1 MSEAY
6 HGRVH
11 DYAMLKNEFDPKEG
25 NWFENFEL
33 LVDLG
38 FLGIKKDYA
47 ANVKMPTKKPR
58 KEKKELTKEQ
68 KEYNKS
74 VSQIRI
80 KVEHSI
86 GGLKRY
92 RVLSDRLRMRNMARY
107 NQTSGICAG
116 LWNFILTN

>member
-6 HGRVH
+6 HGSVH
-11 DYAMLKNEFDPKEG
+11 DYAMLKNEFDPKEA
-25 NWFENFEL
+25 NWFDNFEL

-38 FLGIKKDYA
+38 FLGIKKDYPA
-47 ANVKMPTKKPR
+47 KVKMPAKKPR
-58 KEKKELTKEQ
+58 KKDLTKEQ
-68 KEYNKS
+68 KEYNRS

-92 RVLSDRLRMRNMARY
+92 RVLSDRLRMRNMTRY

-116 LWNFILTN
+116 LWNFTLTN